1 MNARFDFEIV
11 NRVVLD
17 NRHAAFE
24 GCETANQLKLLKEPF
39 AIRARVAW
47 AQKVWSEIY
56 LLVGNSSSGVAT
68 PEMMSM
74 ATDGNS

>member
-47 AQKVWSEIY
+47 AQKVWSEI
-56 LLVGNSSSGVAT
+56 
-68 PEMMSM
+68 
-74 ATDGNS
+74 

>member
-17 NRHAAFE
+17 NRHGAFE

-39 AIRARVAW
+39 AIRARVAAFPPW
-47 AQKVWSEIY
+47 REACSHGSIY
-56 LLVGNSSSGVAT
+56 LSALTLRIKESEVAC
-68 PEMMSM
+68 
-74 ATDGNS
+74 